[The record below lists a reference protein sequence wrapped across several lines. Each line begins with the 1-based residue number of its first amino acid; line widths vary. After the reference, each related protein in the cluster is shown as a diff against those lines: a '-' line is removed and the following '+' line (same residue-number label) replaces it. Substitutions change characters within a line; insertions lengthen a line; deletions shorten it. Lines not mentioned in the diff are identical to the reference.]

1 MAAVGLSAS
10 MNNNFSVQSEAVNNM
25 DKRMKIVFHLPWA
38 IVVSGVGGVFAAV
51 AGVVMAIFL
60 AYKDR
65 REAPGMWTQMAAGK
79 PF

>member
-1 MAAVGLSAS
+1 MAAVGLCAS
-10 MNNNFSVQSEAVNNM
+10 MNNNFIVQSEAVNNM
-25 DKRMKIVFHLPWA
+25 GKRMKIEFHLPWA

-60 AYKDR
+60 ACKDR